1 MQPYLMARFP
11 SRSAA
16 ELFVELQAAYINVGI
31 ITDSQQLHPNVKDAL
46 PVQVNYQL
54 KKPENSTKLVTDA
67 YGNMIPST
75 LTE

>member
-1 MQPYLMARFP
+1 MARFP
-11 SRSAA
+11 SRSVA
-16 ELFVELQAAYINVGI
+16 ELFVESHAAYINVGI
-31 ITDSQQLHPNVKDAL
+31 ITDFQQLHPNVKDTL

-54 KKPENSTKLVTDA
+54 KKPESSTKLVPDA